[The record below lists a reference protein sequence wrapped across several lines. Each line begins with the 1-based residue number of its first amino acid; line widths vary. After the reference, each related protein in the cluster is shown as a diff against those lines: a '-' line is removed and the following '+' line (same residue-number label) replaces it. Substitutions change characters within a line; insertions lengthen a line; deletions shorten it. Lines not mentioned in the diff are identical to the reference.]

1 MTITRC
7 RDENGLFL
15 TDKQAQQRYNM
26 SRAGVM
32 RLAEEAKAIIRFGK
46 RLRIDVEKCDSYLRR
61 EYTE

>member
-15 TDKQAQQRYNM
+15 TDKQAQLRYNM

-32 RLAEEAKAIIRFGK
+32 RLAEEAEAIIRFGK

>member
-1 MTITRC
+1 MTITHC
-7 RDENGLFL
+7 RNENGLFL

-26 SRAGVM
+26 SRAGVI
-32 RLAEEAKAIIRFGK
+32 RLAEEAEAIIRFGK